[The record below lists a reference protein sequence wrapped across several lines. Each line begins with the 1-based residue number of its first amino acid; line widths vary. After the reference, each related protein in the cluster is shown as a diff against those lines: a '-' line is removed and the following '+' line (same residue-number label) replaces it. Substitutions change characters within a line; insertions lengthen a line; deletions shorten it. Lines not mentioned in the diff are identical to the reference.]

1 MYRPAET
8 RQPTSRFE
16 AGEPGVIWIVADSGY
31 DPVEFRG
38 QLRKVTVVNVG
49 VAAYANAMP
58 IQCVVNVKAAEHRNV
73 IEQLEQSVAVLAGQV
88 CTVDLFR
95 PNLLEE
101 RLDVTSRGVDEVQ
114 SLEQRTR
121 NGRQHGLKSMLYQ
134 NSNNQQKG
142 HFE

>member
-1 MYRPAET
+1 
-8 RQPTSRFE
+8 
-16 AGEPGVIWIVADSGY
+16 
-31 DPVEFRG
+31 
-38 QLRKVTVVNVG
+38 
-49 VAAYANAMP
+49 MP

-114 SLEQRTR
+114 SLFLFGIQRELVGDMLR
-121 NGRQHGLKSMLYQ
+121 NQPPGLVGSL
-134 NSNNQQKG
+134 
-142 HFE
+142 